1 MASKPNS
8 KRWKQWLSLDVLF
21 AEEQTLRL
29 LRVPYTTMLDVGSAG
44 TCGISDL
51 KESLYWTVEKL
62 EAEMAKTYYVLKCC
76 RCGREFIVT
85 FFNLPFIA
93 EHSVKCCNRFELI
106 IKGK

>member
-1 MASKPNS
+1 M
-8 KRWKQWLSLDVLF
+8 
-21 AEEQTLRL
+21 LRL
-29 LRVPYTTMLDVGSAG
+29 LRVPYITMLNAGSAG
-44 TCGISDL
+44 TCGILGL

-62 EAEMAKTYYVLKCC
+62 EAEMAKKYYVLKCS

-85 FFNLPFIA
+85 LSNLPFIA